1 MTDVDDRLREL
12 FERKAGEVPAHLEV
26 PRRLRARSRRRIAIN
41 ATLAAIVVLG
51 LGVGAVGGLRAVD
64 RSGGVIP
71 GASGATGTTGTT
83 GSPAGG
89 ATTTAAASATGTSS
103 PPAAAGSPCAA
114 GQLRADARLEGA
126 MGSRVGDV
134 LVSNYSSTTCT
145 LSGRPTVVLVDESG
159 SPQPDASVDPTAPSW
174 RVDDEPKPSGWPVV
188 TLAPGGVASFRVRW
202 ANWCPDGRPAPL
214 WAIEMPDGRIPVYA
228 TDALDPP
235 PCLASGS
242 GVTLEV
248 GPFEPSAG

>member
-41 ATLAAIVVLG
+41 ATLATIVVLG

-71 GASGATGTTGTT
+71 GATGATGTT
-83 GSPAGG
+83 
-89 ATTTAAASATGTSS
+89 
-103 PPAAAGSPCAA
+103 GSPCAA

-145 LSGRPTVVLVDESG
+145 LRGRPTVVLVDGSG

-174 RVDDEPKPSGWPVV
+174 KVDDEPKPSGWPVV
-188 TLAPGGVASFRVRW
+188 TLAPGDVASFRVRW

-235 PCLASGS
+235 PCLASES